1 MQFVHCA
8 FVVGLCRLTP
18 RPPHSEDRILRDTAL
33 RSAGA
38 GCSNREAFDIV
49 DNSASHKEV
58 EVAFELPA
66 AGSVVV
72 NPTQGQMRE
81 WAVDHMPRITETE
94 YGNLNYQ
101 ALVTARLSRSTFF
114 VADQE
119 IHQNR
124 IARSEYDEWAAKQD
138 AYVADKDM
146 ILVEGYVGPDPAF
159 RTGSRLYIER
169 TQANI
174 PAMQQQLYFPREDGW
189 TPLFNV
195 IYTPGLKA
203 DGKPDDRLILVD
215 LETYVTRV
223 FGSDYF
229 GESKM
234 GGLRMWNHY
243 VYERGGL
250 ALHSGLKTFPDVNGE
265 EKAAVILGLSG
276 TGKTTT
282 TFHQQLGSLPVQDD
296 FNALMPE
303 GLLYTSENGCF
314 AKTYGLD
321 PEDEPT
327 IHSSTT
333 RPDAWLEN
341 THVDPDGTVDF
352 FDDSYTANG
361 RSIFPLANIRH
372 RSPVHLPR
380 VGYMLLLNR
389 NENIIPAVARL
400 RRDQVAAYFML
411 GETKGTSAGG
421 AAEAGRNLR
430 IPGTNPFFFSD
441 DALQGNR
448 LLELLDS
455 MPNLEVYVMNTGR
468 VGGTDNDGRSKKVRI
483 SHSSAVV
490 KGIVWGTIEWVEDP
504 DFGYS
509 VAAAVPDIDDEEL
522 LRPRRLYEHQGRR
535 DEYDAI
541 VARLTA
547 ERREYLQGFSRL
559 DSAIAAAI

>member
-1 MQFVHCA
+1 M
-8 FVVGLCRLTP
+8 
-18 RPPHSEDRILRDTAL
+18 
-33 RSAGA
+33 
-38 GCSNREAFDIV
+38 
-49 DNSASHKEV
+49 
-58 EVAFELPA
+58 AFELPA
-66 AGSVVV
+66 AKSVVV
-72 NPTQGQMRE
+72 NPTQEQMRE
-81 WAVDHMPRITETE
+81 WAIGYVPRITETE

-101 ALVTARLSRSTFF
+101 SQVTARLSGSTFF
-114 VADQE
+114 VAGDE

-124 IARSEYDEWAAKQD
+124 IARAEYDEWAAKQD
-138 AYVADKDM
+138 TYLADKDM
-146 ILVEGYVGPDPAF
+146 ILIEGYVGTDPAF

-169 TQANI
+169 AQANI
-174 PAMQQQLYFPREDGW
+174 AAMQQQLYFPPDEDW
-189 TPLFNV
+189 TPVFNV

-203 DGKPDDRLILVD
+203 PGKPDDRLILVD
-215 LETYVTRV
+215 LDTYVTRV

-282 TFHQQLGSLPVQDD
+282 TFHEQLGSLPVQDD
-296 FNALMPE
+296 FNALMPR
-303 GLLYTSENGCF
+303 GVLYTSENGCF

-321 PEDEPT
+321 SDDEPT
-327 IHSSTT
+327 IHRGTT

-352 FDDSYTANG
+352 FDDSHTANG
-361 RSIFPLANIRH
+361 RSTFPLAGIRH
-372 RSPVHLPR
+372 RSPVDLPSAD
-380 VGYMLLLNR
+380 YMLLLNR

-421 AAEAGRNLR
+421 VAEDGRNLR
-430 IPGTNPFFFSD
+430 IPGTNPFFFDD
-441 DALQGNR
+441 DALQANR
-448 LLELLDS
+448 LLELLDT

-468 VGGTDNDGRSKKVRI
+468 VGGTDDDERSKKVRI

-490 KGIVWGTIEWVEDP
+490 EGIVWGTIDWVEDP
-504 DFGYS
+504 DFAYA
-509 VAAAVPDIDDEEL
+509 VAAVVPGVDDEDL
-522 LRPRRLYEHQGRR
+522 LRPRRLYNRQGRLE
-535 DEYDAI
+535 EYDAI
-541 VARLTA
+541 VAQLKS
-547 ERREYLQGFSRL
+547 ERREYLDGFKGL
-559 DSAIAAAI
+559 EAAIASSI